1 MITSPEIPNSSL
13 KTFTWEELS
22 KHNTPDDAYVAVR
35 GSVYDITNFINRHPG
50 GEDVLLMV
58 AGKDA
63 TQVRKTIAMIPK
75 KKCITGSLHF
85 VKLNR
90 GCYGAKFIEK
100 PISDCFGRFL
110 RLIMNS
116 GK

>member
-63 TQVRKTIAMIPK
+63 TQV
-75 KKCITGSLHF
+75 
-85 VKLNR
+85 
-90 GCYGAKFIEK
+90 
-100 PISDCFGRFL
+100 
-110 RLIMNS
+110 
-116 GK
+116 